1 MTRLVIAQLV
11 ARWPQAVLLVVLSA
25 AATAAAVSAGVY
37 AGAADREVIAAE
49 LAAADRTELF
59 VAYGPHRREWSV
71 VPAADPA
78 SALLGELDGFAAVTT
93 VQLPVRHEAADA
105 TDQLVARQDLC
116 AYVVVR
122 EGRCPVANREVVLSP
137 AAAAAAGVR
146 PGDELVLTPAADPA
160 GEIAA
165 GPAAGFTVVGL
176 VEAADR
182 HDPYWG
188 PHRDVADEA
197 IYTTANSI
205 ARLEHGTELV
215 TVVAVLD
222 PAYLSAATLPAVRAD
237 LDRVWRE
244 AARLSEPG
252 SDPPLSSG
260 IPQLLDRIDDNRDR
274 VRQLLPVA
282 AVPLVALCW
291 FVVYLAAGY
300 AAGSRRPELGAVAV
314 RGAPARARLVLAGGE
329 LALPVL
335 VGVPVGVAAGQA
347 VVSVAAGQAVVS
359 VAAGQ
364 AVVAAGGGAPVAP
377 AQWAAAGVAL
387 VGSLVAVALGLRR
400 ELAVPAVTLLRWV
413 SPRPRRWVLATA
425 EVLVVALAVAAVLQA
440 RARDGEPV
448 GVSVLAPALVMAAVA
463 VLVARIAWPMVGLAG
478 RLALRRGRLGP
489 AMAAVHLS
497 RAPATTRLLVV
508 VAVALGMLGFAAVAA
523 DVAGQHRAEHAERAV
538 GAARV
543 LEVRQV
549 DRMQLLDAVRR
560 ADPEGRYA
568 MAAVV
573 SSGAAGQPSMLAVDT
588 TRLAQVAGWRAEYG
602 EPAPGQLADLL
613 RPPVPESLPVR
624 DGTVAVELSLPDG
637 ARPGSTVLSMA
648 LVSTGGERM
657 AVRFGPVSGSR
668 NVYQADVRGCAH
680 GCRLAYLSLS
690 VTGDGPAAVI
700 WHGVEQDGRDLVPAG
715 WRGGTWPLVRER
727 DAERMVVE
735 AGGGGLTVTVPQA
748 RRGAFY
754 RVLPPDTPHP
764 LPVAAAYDLPDG
776 SVAGVDGQPVA
787 VTPVA
792 RLAGLPRLG
801 DTGMLM
807 DLEYAERTATAS
819 GATGSS
825 EVWLATDAPADLVE
839 RLEAEGLVVT
849 AERTVAGL
857 RELLDGSGPA
867 VALRYHLLAAG
878 LAVAVTL
885 AALGQAA
892 LADRR
897 VWTVSLRRLRV
908 QGVSRRTVTV
918 TALWSYGGLV
928 ALGTAAGMAAAGVG
942 WLVTG
947 HRLPLGGDSLP
958 LAEPLPLVWP
968 QPAPVLVPWL
978 AAVAT
983 LFAAAAV
990 AGWWQRGAVDRK
1002 VVR

>member
-1 MTRLVIAQLV
+1 MTRLVIAQLA

-37 AGAADREVIAAE
+37 AGAADRQVIAAE

-59 VAYGPHRREWSV
+59 VAYGPLRREWSV
-71 VPAADPA
+71 APAADPA
-78 SALLGELDGFAAVTT
+78 TAMLGELDGFAAVTT
-93 VQLPVRHEAADA
+93 VQVPVRHEAAGG
-105 TDQLVARQDLC
+105 TDPLVARQDLC
-116 AYVVVR
+116 THVVVR
-122 EGRCPVANREVVLSP
+122 EGRCPVANREAVLSP
-137 AAAAAAGVR
+137 AMAAAAGVR
-146 PGDELVLTPAADPA
+146 PGDELVLTPVADPA
-160 GEIAA
+160 GEVAA

-188 PHRDVADEA
+188 PHRDIADEA
-197 IYTTANSI
+197 IYTTPNSV
-205 ARLEHGTELV
+205 ARLEHGTQQV
-215 TVVAVLD
+215 TAVAVLD
-222 PAYLSAATLPAVRAD
+222 RASLSAATLPTVRAE

-252 SDPPLSSG
+252 TDPPLSSG
-260 IPQLLDRIDDNRDR
+260 IPRLLDRIDDSRDR

-314 RGAPARARLVLAGGE
+314 RGAPARLRLVLAGGE

-335 VGVPVGVAAGQA
+335 VGVPVGVAAGH
-347 VVSVAAGQAVVS
+347 
-359 VAAGQ
+359 
-364 AVVAAGGGAPVAP
+364 AVVAAAAGGWAP
-377 AQWAAAGVAL
+377 AATTQWAAAGVAL

-400 ELAVPAVTLLRWV
+400 ELAAPAVTLLRWV
-413 SPRPRRWVLATA
+413 PPRPRRWLLATA

-440 RARDGEPV
+440 RARDGQLA
-448 GVSVLAPALVMAAVA
+448 GISVLAPALVMAAVA
-463 VLVARIAWPMVGLAG
+463 VLVARIAWPLVGLAG
-478 RLALRRGRLGP
+478 RLALRRGQLGGTV
-489 AMAAVHLS
+489 AAVHLS

-523 DVAGQHRAEHAERAV
+523 DVAGQHRADHAERAV

-549 DRMQLLDAVRR
+549 DRMRLLDAVRR

-573 SSGAAGQPSMLAVDT
+573 SSGAAGQQSLLAVDT
-588 TRLAQVAGWRAEYG
+588 TRLSQVAGWRAEYG
-602 EPAPGQLADLL
+602 GPAPERLAELL
-613 RPPVPESLPVR
+613 RPPVPGSLPVG
-624 DGTVAVELSLPDG
+624 DGTVDVELSLPDG
-637 ARPGSTVLSMA
+637 APSGTTVLSMA
-648 LVSTGGERM
+648 LVSTAGERLT
-657 AVRFGPVSGSR
+657 VRFGPVSGPRS
-668 NVYQADVRGCAH
+668 VYQGEVRGCAD
-680 GCRLAYLSLS
+680 GCRLAHLSLS
-690 VTGDGPAAVI
+690 VTGDGPAAVS
-700 WHGVEQDGRDLVPAG
+700 WHGMAQDGRDLVPAG
-715 WRGGTWPLVRER
+715 WWRGGTWPLVRER
-727 DAERMVVE
+727 DAERMAVDP
-735 AGGGGLTVTVPQA
+735 GGGGLTVTVPQA

-754 RVLPPDTPHP
+754 RVLPPDTPYP

-776 SVAGVDGQPVA
+776 SVAGVDGRPVA

-801 DTGMLM
+801 DSGMLI
-807 DLEYAERTATAS
+807 DLEYAERTAIAS
-819 GATGSS
+819 GATGSF
-825 EVWLATDAPADLVE
+825 EVWLAAGAPAELVE

-878 LAVAVTL
+878 MAVVVTL
-885 AALGQAA
+885 AALVQVA

-897 VWTVSLRRLRV
+897 VWVVSLRRLRV
-908 QGVSRRTVTV
+908 QGLPRRTVTV
-918 TALWSYGGLV
+918 SALWSYGGLV
-928 ALGTAAGMAAAGVG
+928 AVGAAAGVVAAG
-942 WLVTG
+942 VSWLVTG
-947 HRLPLGGDSLP
+947 HRLPLG
-958 LAEPLPLVWP
+958 AEPLPLGGGPLPLGWP

-978 AAVAT
+978 AVVAT
-983 LFAAAAV
+983 LFAVAAV
-990 AGWWQRGAVDRK
+990 AGWWLRGAVDRE